1 MSARSGLLRTGGL
14 SSLGAPTRGEYNVDA
29 NNDSLIHMTDAL
41 QHKLS
46 QLPDKPGCYLFKD
59 ASGQVLYVGKAEVL
73 RNRVRSYFQDS
84 AAHSARIRIM
94 VSRVADLET
103 VVTDSA
109 VEALL
114 FECNLIKKHRPHFNV
129 RLRDDKHYPYICL
142 TMDEPFPR
150 PIIVRRVKKDG
161 NRYFG
166 PYTSSWAMRQALRV
180 IKSVFQLRGCARKI
194 EEGDKQKLCL
204 DYHLGLCSG
213 PCAGMVERAEYLK
226 AVHEVSLF
234 LEGRSE
240 RALEKLT
247 AEMEQAA
254 EDLNFEAAARLRD
267 QIQAIERVV
276 ERQKVLSTGLEDQD
290 VVALVS
296 DGVQTCAAVLQMR
309 AGRLL
314 GQERILLDGAHPD
327 ELSEATRQFV
337 EQYYQKILQFP
348 RHLLLSHDVESRD
361 LLETWLTLRRDA
373 SPESTERARVRVSVP
388 QKGEKR
394 RLVELAATNARQ
406 HLEERKSQFAADQ
419 AKADQ
424 AMMELQEG
432 LELPNLPY
440 RIECYDISNTMG
452 QESVGAMVVFEGG
465 QPKKSDYRKFKI
477 KTVEGPNDFA
487 SIQEMLR
494 RRLQRGAEGD
504 GKFAEMPDLIVID
517 GGKGQLS
524 AAMEVERELAVEI
537 PTVGLAKKYEEV
549 FKPDRSQSILLP
561 RNSQALFLLQ
571 RIRDEAHRFGL
582 TFHRNLRSKRQTRSA
597 LDEIPGIGEKRR
609 LALLKHFGSVDKM
622 KLATQDELARAP
634 GMNRPAAE
642 KLFQSLRA

>member
-1 MSARSGLLRTGGL
+1 
-14 SSLGAPTRGEYNVDA
+14 
-29 NNDSLIHMTDAL
+29 
-41 QHKLS
+41 
-46 QLPDKPGCYLFKD
+46 
-59 ASGQVLYVGKAEVL
+59 
-73 RNRVRSYFQDS
+73 
-84 AAHSARIRIM
+84 
-94 VSRVADLET
+94 
-103 VVTDSA
+103 
-109 VEALL
+109 
-114 FECNLIKKHRPHFNV
+114 
-129 RLRDDKHYPYICL
+129 
-142 TMDEPFPR
+142 
-150 PIIVRRVKKDG
+150 
-161 NRYFG
+161 
-166 PYTSSWAMRQALRV
+166 MRQALRV

-234 LEGRSE
+234 LEGKSE

-276 ERQKVLSTGLEDQD
+276 ERQKVLSTDLEDQD

-406 HLEERKSQFAADQ
+406 HLDERKSQFAADQ

-494 RRLQRGAEGD
+494 RRLQRGADGD